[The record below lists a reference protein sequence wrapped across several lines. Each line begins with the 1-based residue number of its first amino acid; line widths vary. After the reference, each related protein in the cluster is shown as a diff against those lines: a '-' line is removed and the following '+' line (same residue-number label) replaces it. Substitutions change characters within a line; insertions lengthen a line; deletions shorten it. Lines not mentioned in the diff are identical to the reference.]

1 MSPMKTIATA
11 SGKVILFGEHAVVY
25 GRPAIAIPV
34 TGIKAVAVVEE
45 SAGEIFIRA
54 PDIGKEFYFKEAPP
68 EDPLRLLVELT
79 LRHLG
84 WENAR
89 GFTITIRS
97 EIPIARGFGSGAAVS
112 TAIVRALCAYF
123 GQEMA
128 PEEISA
134 IVYEVEKIYHGTPSG
149 IDNTVIAYEMPVFF
163 IKGQKPLPFKAGCPL
178 TIIIGDTGVASP
190 TRDVVLW
197 VRGQW
202 ERNKARYERL
212 FDQIGE
218 VALAGKEAAERGDL
232 RKVGELMDENHNL
245 LRELGVS
252 SPELDRLVEIARKA
266 GALGAKLSGAGW
278 GGNMIALVEEEAIPR
293 VYQALKEAGAVML
306 FTSRISG

>member
-1 MSPMKTIATA
+1 MKARATA

-34 TGIKAVAVVEE
+34 TGVKAAATVED

-54 PDIGKEFYFKEAPP
+54 PDVGKEFYLKEASP
-68 EDPLRLLVELT
+68 EDPLRLVVELT
-79 LRHLG
+79 LRHLKR
-84 WENAR
+84 ENVR
-89 GFTITIRS
+89 GFTITIQS

-112 TAIVRALCAYF
+112 TAIVRALCSYF
-123 GQEMA
+123 GQEVA

-134 IVYEVEKIYHGTPSG
+134 IVYEAEKIYHGTPSG

-163 IKGQKPLPFKAGCPL
+163 IKGQKPLPFRVGFPL
-178 TIIIGDTGVASP
+178 TIVIGDTGIPSP

-197 VRGQW
+197 VKEQW
-202 ERNKARYERL
+202 ERDNIRYERL
-212 FDQIGE
+212 FDRIGE

-232 RKVGELMDENHNL
+232 RKVGELMDENHRL

-252 SPELDRLVEIARKA
+252 SPELDRLVEAARKA

-278 GGNMIALVEEEAIPR
+278 GGNMIALAEEEA
-293 VYQALKEAGAVML
+293 VSGVFMALKEAGAVKL
-306 FTSRISG
+306 FISRILG